1 MLDELILRNGRI
13 HTMDRD
19 GTVVADVAI
28 ENGRIAALGN
38 GLQPRGPDA
47 VVVDLSGRTA
57 IPGLIDNHIH
67 FLRMGLLPGHDMR
80 ELETTFSVGDALAAI
95 QKRTRSVPDGEMLT
109 ALGGIHP
116 NQFCECR
123 FPTLEELSDAAPLH
137 PVYLSVSNT
146 GPGMVNALG
155 RDRLRRLGV
164 AVGSDGSVGQ
174 GEPTLAA
181 WQELSSI
188 HSAADIHR
196 QTRHHIAHAL
206 GLGLVAVFD
215 MGGSVP
221 AGGLLDPR
229 TGYDPILK
237 LRRTNRLDLR
247 VRLFLPVLDETE
259 ALPKLIARLDHTF
272 SEFGD
277 DMLRIAGVG
286 EWLIPARLQRKQPL
300 PAFYAAAVR
309 EVAKRGWIYKQHMI
323 TLDEQRAHLDVWEAV
338 DRTIGIGTLHW
349 SIDHCYG
356 IDKPAIDRCRN
367 LGIGLSP
374 HGSPYLEG
382 AALANGNPPFREIAE
397 SGLPAGSGSD
407 GSRIAPMNPWVMI
420 QYMVSGMNSSDRPVN
435 VDHTVSRKEAL
446 RMWTSRQGWFSREGA
461 DLGSIEIGKYGDV
474 AVLNQDVFDPAA
486 VPESEIRH
494 TTADITIVSG
504 RVVHD
509 VRTRGQNRSADAN
522 QSQGEN
528 G

>member
-1 MLDELILRNGRI
+1 MLDELILANGRI

-19 GTVVADVAI
+19 NTVVPDVAI

-47 VVVDLSGRTA
+47 MVVDLAGRTA

-80 ELETTFSVGDALAAI
+80 ELETAFSVGDALAVI
-95 QKRTRSVPDGEMLT
+95 QRRSQSVPDCEMLT

-116 NQFCECR
+116 NQFRERR
-123 FPTLEELSDAAPLH
+123 FPTLEELSDAAPRH

-146 GPGMVNALG
+146 GPGMVNTLG
-155 RDRLRRLGV
+155 RHRLRQLGV
-164 AVGSDGSVGQ
+164 AVGSDGSVGE
-174 GEPTLAA
+174 GGPTLKA
-181 WQELSSI
+181 WEELNSTR
-188 HSAADIHR
+188 SAADIHR

-215 MGGSVP
+215 MGGTVP

-237 LRRTNRLDLR
+237 LMRANRLDLR
-247 VRLFLPVLDETE
+247 IRLFLPVLDETDG
-259 ALPKLIARLDHTF
+259 LPQLITRLDHTF
-272 SEFGD
+272 PEFGN

-309 EVAKRGWIYKQHMI
+309 EVARRGWIYKQHTI

-338 DRTIGIGTLHW
+338 DRETGIGGLHW
-349 SIDHCYG
+349 SIDHCY
-356 IDKPAIDRCRN
+356 DMDRPAIDRCRN

-382 AALANGNPPFREIAE
+382 TAQANGNPPFREIAA

-420 QYMVSGMNSSDRPVN
+420 QYMVTGMNSSNRPTN
-435 VDHTVSRKEAL
+435 VDHTVSRTEAL
-446 RMWTSRQGWFSREGA
+446 HMWTSRQGWFSRESA
-461 DLGSIEIGKYGDV
+461 DLGGIELGKYGDM
-474 AVLNQDVFDPAA
+474 AVLNQDVFDPVA

-494 TTADITIVSG
+494 TTADMTIVGG
-504 RVVHD
+504 RIVHD
-509 VRTRGQNRSADAN
+509 VRAAGRNRIADTDR
-522 QSQGEN
+522 SHGRK